1 MAQRVEVAPPLHHR
15 IRTPRGASVVLSVP
29 AHKDYVVIIRS
40 AVAQLA
46 GCFGYSLREITD
58 LRLAVN
64 EACALLVAGSPEAV
78 GIAGTIECRAEVRGE
93 VLGEM
98 RDEPRGE
105 VLRVTVSAAA
115 GTLVPDTDGIGWTIL
130 AALVDTLAWAQDG
143 VSARVDLE
151 KRPSVAHAAP
161 TRRAADWERG
171 FSG

>member
-46 GCFGYSLREITD
+46 GCFGYTVRDITD

-64 EACALLVAGSPEAV
+64 EACALMVAGSSGTV
-78 GIAGTIECRAEVRGE
+78 GGAGTIECRAEVRGE
-93 VLGEM
+93 VL
-98 RDEPRGE
+98 
-105 VLRVTVSAAA
+105 RVTVSAAA
-115 GTLVPDTDGIGWTIL
+115 ATLAPDTDGIGWTL
-130 AALVDTLAWAQDG
+130 LTALVDRLAWAQDG

-151 KRPSVAHAAP
+151 KRPGAAHAGPALL
-161 TRRAADWERG
+161 AADWEGRPRA
-171 FSG
+171 

>member
-40 AVAQLA
+40 SVAQLA
-46 GCFGYSLREITD
+46 GCFGYTVRDITD

-64 EACALLVAGSPEAV
+64 EACALLVAGSQGTV
-78 GIAGTIECRAEVRGE
+78 GGAGTIECRAEVRG
-93 VLGEM
+93 
-98 RDEPRGE
+98 D

-115 GTLVPDTDGIGWTIL
+115 ATLTPDTDGIGWTIL
-130 AALVDTLAWAQDG
+130 TALVDTLTWAQDG

-151 KRPSVAHAAP
+151 KRPGAAHAGPAL
-161 TRRAADWERG
+161 RAADWEGRRRA
-171 FSG
+171 